1 MGKYSHKRVKSTAAK
16 NYTDYLQMRAE
27 MESQGIELVSP
38 MSKEQFQDFYDRL
51 KIAKK
56 QGEIKAQ
63 PWAELKKRERY
74 ITSVKVARNL
84 MKAQKAQIVEEYQ
97 ARINSLTDQKKIQEL
112 TAEMKRKSKEITI
125 GSIYKQSSQELASAF
140 EYIEQNKQSGLFG
153 GDYE

>member
-1 MGKYSHKRVKSTAAK
+1 MEKYSHKRTKSTAAK
-16 NYTDYLQMRAE
+16 TYADYLQMRAE
-27 MESQGIELVSP
+27 MESQGIKLTSP
-38 MSKEQFQDFYDRL
+38 MSKEAFQDYYNRL

-56 QGEIKAQ
+56 EGEIKAQ

-84 MKAQKAQIVEEYQ
+84 MKAQKAQIIEEYQ
-97 ARINSLTDQKKIQEL
+97 AQIKEITDQKKIKEL
-112 TAEMKRKSKEITI
+112 TAEMKKKSKEITI
-125 GSIYKQSSQELASAF
+125 GSIYKQSAKQLASAF